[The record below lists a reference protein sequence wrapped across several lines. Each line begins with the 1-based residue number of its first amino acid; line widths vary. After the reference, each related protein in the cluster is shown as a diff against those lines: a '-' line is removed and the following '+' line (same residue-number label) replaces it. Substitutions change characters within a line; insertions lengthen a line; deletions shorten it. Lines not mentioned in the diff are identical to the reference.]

1 LKVLFVCAGNAFRS
15 PLAEALLKKLR
26 EDIEVD
32 SAGIHPASR
41 IAGATKKFL
50 DRESALKNVKP
61 RPEGIDSKNLEDY
74 DLIIVMESWQRQAI
88 IQLNP
93 KVRDRIKVWNI
104 PDPYY
109 LPPEEANRVFET
121 IKVKVEELAKH
132 I

>member
-1 LKVLFVCAGNAFRS
+1 MKVLFVCAGNAFRS

-26 EDIEVD
+26 GDLEVD

-41 IAGATKKFL
+41 IAWETKRFL

-61 RPEGIDSKNLEDY
+61 RPEGIESKNLEEY
-74 DLIIVMESWQRQAI
+74 DLIVVMENWQRQAI
-88 IQLNP
+88 IRLNP
-93 KVRDRIKVWNI
+93 KVQDRIRVWNI

-109 LPPEEANRVFET
+109 LPPEETDKVFET
-121 IKVKVEELAKH
+121 IKLKVEELAEE